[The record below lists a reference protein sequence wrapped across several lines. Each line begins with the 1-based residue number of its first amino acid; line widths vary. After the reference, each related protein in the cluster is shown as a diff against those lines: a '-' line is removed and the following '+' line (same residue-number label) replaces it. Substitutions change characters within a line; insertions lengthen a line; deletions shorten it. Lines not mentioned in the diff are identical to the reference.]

1 MNPKELERCEKF
13 IANVGKEF
21 KRIRETAHL
30 SKQNIAERSG
40 LSNSSITR
48 VEEHEIEPT
57 MLSFYRMSKALN
69 LDFWRVIKSVEQSQK
84 GVK

>member
-1 MNPKELERCEKF
+1 MNSKELEKCEAF
-13 IANVGKEF
+13 IADLGKEF
-21 KRIRETAHL
+21 KRIRETSHL
-30 SKQNIAERSG
+30 SKLKVAERSG

-69 LDFWRVIKSVEQSQK
+69 LDFWRVVKSVEQK
-84 GVK
+84 HNPK

>member
-1 MNPKELERCEKF
+1 MNPKELERCETF
-13 IANVGKEF
+13 IADVGKEF

-69 LDFWRVIKSVEQSQK
+69 LDFWRIIKSVEQSQK